1 LNRLRS
7 EADQLEK
14 SLIEIAI
21 YSGGSISW
29 TDAHQMTVKERN
41 LAVKTINNYNRLKSG
56 KGIQE
61 EL

>member
-1 LNRLRS
+1 V
-7 EADQLEK
+7 
-14 SLIEIAI
+14 

-29 TDAHQMTVKERN
+29 SDAQLMSARERN

-56 KGIQE
+56 KGVQE